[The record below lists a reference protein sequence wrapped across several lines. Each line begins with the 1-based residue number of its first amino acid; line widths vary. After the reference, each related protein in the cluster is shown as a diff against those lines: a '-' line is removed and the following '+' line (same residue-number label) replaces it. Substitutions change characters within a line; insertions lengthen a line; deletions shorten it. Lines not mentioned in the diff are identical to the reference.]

1 MLKIL
6 WIVIACGAGSAVRAE
21 PAPDFGLPSLL
32 GDKTVRLSSLKGKV
46 VYLDF
51 WASWCAPC
59 AVSLPEIATLY
70 NKLNHTEFEV
80 VAISLDESEVDA
92 KKFINKINPPYS
104 VLFDQEK
111 QTPVSYSVTAM
122 PTAFLIDKQGQ
133 VRATYKGYK
142 KGDKEKLFQKIQ
154 QLLRE
159 PIE

>member
-1 MLKIL
+1 M
-6 WIVIACGAGSAVRAE
+6 
-21 PAPDFGLPSLL
+21 
-32 GDKTVRLSSLKGKV
+32 
-46 VYLDF
+46 
-51 WASWCAPC
+51 
-59 AVSLPEIATLY
+59 
-70 NKLNHTEFEV
+70 
-80 VAISLDESEVDA
+80 VAISLDESEIDA

-111 QTPVSYSVTAM
+111 QTPLSYSVTAM

-142 KGDKEKLFQKIQ
+142 KGDKEKLFQEIQ